1 MMNNIT
7 PIVKNLLLLNIVIF
21 IGLQI
26 ASQQSNLAYI
36 YSDYFS
42 LHKPANSIAR
52 TTVEIDGE
60 PYFVPAGLKLTN
72 GTELTRKN
80 AQDIVD
86 SSEALQQEFQGASFL
101 KADQFKPLQIITHF
115 FSHSLTSIFHIVF
128 NMFVLFSFGPILE
141 TVMGPKRFLAFY
153 LFCGVLGGIL
163 IALLDPSVMPVVGA
177 SGAIFGV
184 MVAFAMY
191 FPKQKLN
198 IMFIPIGFE
207 ARKFI
212 PAIGVISLVFVVLD
226 YFGVDAGGGISH
238 FGHLAGM
245 VAAVLFF
252 YLEKFMPF
260 SLK

>member
-86 SSEALQQEFQGASFL
+86 SSEALQKEFQGASFL